1 MGREGG
7 DGVRRAA
14 AVMIILAL
22 LISLVPFHQVRARGE
37 SVLRALLVGS
47 DRFVTHPD
55 TQPAARNNI
64 INMTQALGQD
74 ERGYQSIRVSLNE
87 PHDADTFQGLVNDSF
102 WDADDDDVSLIY
114 ITTHG
119 LYSLDLEP
127 MSYAMVLSDGLSE
140 YELTADALFRAT
152 SEIPGM
158 KILIIDT
165 CNAGALIDRG
175 LLSSGLR
182 SLFQRD
188 DYKILT
194 SSGGSEPSFFWST
207 GNGSYRGGSYFAD
220 TLTLGM
226 SPQGNYA
233 ADTNRDGL
241 ITLDE
246 LHQFLL
252 QNYGVATAQVYPLD
266 DQTAVLRYDTRVT
279 AADPALITNLT
290 LEQNAFSASDD
301 ELEFS
306 YTLNRAAHVHYQLIY
321 QENDAWPFSQA
332 QIIPE
337 DDDKPGRKSR
347 ILRMDTEDPDM
358 SGYALLYLVT
368 ADGENATPHAQALL
382 MAEPSGGDPELTARP
397 MLSSFSPLEGEEL
410 PIYMTHAF
418 PLRLTARVL
427 DREGKTVRVLAGDSI
442 TRPGHLPEGGYVIYW
457 SGRAQNGSFAPP
469 GVYSIEISTHIGKE
483 RYHISSAAFVL
494 E

>member
-1 MGREGG
+1 M
-7 DGVRRAA
+7 RRVAA
-14 AVMIILAL
+14 AVMIFAL
-22 LISLVPFHQVRARGE
+22 LLLLAPFFETRAGGD

-47 DRFVTHPD
+47 DQFVTHPD

-87 PHDADTFQGLVNDSF
+87 PHDFATFLDLVNDSF
-102 WDADDDDVSLIY
+102 WDADDNDVSLIY

-119 LYSLDLEP
+119 LYSLDQEP
-127 MSYAMVLSDGLSE
+127 MSYAMALSDGQTE
-140 YELTADALFRAT
+140 YELTADALYQAT
-152 SEIPGM
+152 SGIPGM

-175 LLSSGLR
+175 LAGNGLR
-182 SLFQRD
+182 SLFQRA

-220 TLTLGM
+220 TLTLGI

-241 ITLDE
+241 ITLHE

-252 QNYGVATAQVYPLD
+252 QNYGVATAQVYPMD
-266 DQTAVLRYDTRVT
+266 DQTPILRYDTRVT
-279 AADPALITNLT
+279 AADPAVITNLT
-290 LEQNAFSASDD
+290 LEQNAFSASDQT
-301 ELEFS
+301 LEFS

-337 DDDKPGRKSR
+337 EDDKPGRKSR
-347 ILRMDTEDPDM
+347 ILHMDMADPDM

-368 ADGENATPHAQALL
+368 ADEENATPHAQALL
-382 MAEPSGGDPELTARP
+382 MAEPSGGSPELTAMP
-397 MLSSFSPLEGEEL
+397 MLNSFSPLNGEEL
-410 PIYMTHAF
+410 PIYIEHAF
-418 PLRLTARVL
+418 PLRLTVRIL
-427 DREGKTVRVLAGDSI
+427 DREGRSVRVLAGDSP
-442 TRPGHLPEGGYVIYW
+442 TRPGHLPDGGYLLYW
-457 SGRAQNGSFAPP
+457 SGRALNGSFAPP
-469 GVYSIEISTHIGKE
+469 GVYSIEISTVIGKE
-483 RYHISSAAFVL
+483 RHRIGSTAFEL